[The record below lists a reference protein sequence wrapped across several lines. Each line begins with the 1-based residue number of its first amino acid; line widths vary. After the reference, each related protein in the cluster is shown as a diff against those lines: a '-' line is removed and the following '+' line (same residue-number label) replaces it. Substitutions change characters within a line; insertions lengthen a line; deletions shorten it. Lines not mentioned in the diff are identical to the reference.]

1 MSEWA
6 PKRFY
11 KDATFDREGDQFV
24 VRLDGKPVR
33 TPGKRLLALPGD
45 AMARNVAAEWQAQE
59 GKIDP
64 RSMPWTR
71 SANTS
76 IDKVATQRFEIMEH
90 LAGYAGTDLL
100 CYRAEGLDA
109 LVKRQA
115 ENWDPLLDWVT
126 QRYSLSLKVT
136 RGLMPVAQDESAL
149 RTLRATMEPMSNF
162 ELTGFYELVALSGS
176 FSIALAAV
184 EAVQPPDVLWK
195 ISRIDE
201 TWQSEQWGADEEAEA
216 GAELKRQ
223 AFLHAHAFF
232 RTAQE

>member
-11 KDATFDREGDQFV
+11 KDATFEREGDQFV

-33 TPGKRLLALPGD
+33 TPGKRLLAMPGE
-45 AMARNVAAEWQAQE
+45 AMARHVAEEWQAQE

-71 SANTS
+71 SANTA
-76 IDKVATQRFEIMEH
+76 IDKVATQRSEIMEH
-90 LAGYAGTDLL
+90 LSGYADTDLL
-100 CYRAEGLDA
+100 CYRADSPVA
-109 LVKRQA
+109 LVERQA
-115 ENWDPLLDWVT
+115 QNWDPLLDWVT
-126 QRYSLSLKVT
+126 QRYSVSLKVT
-136 RGLMPVAQDESAL
+136 RGVMPVAQDESAL
-149 RTLRATMEPMSNF
+149 RTLRATMEPMSDF
-162 ELTGFYELVALSGS
+162 QLTGFYELVALSGS
-176 FSIALAAV
+176 FAIALAV
-184 EAVQPPDVLWK
+184 IEAVQPADVLWK

-201 TWQSEQWGADEEAEA
+201 IWQSEQWGVDEEAA
-216 GAELKRQ
+216 AAAVLKRE

>member
-11 KDATFDREGDQFV
+11 KDATFEREGDQFV

-33 TPGKRLLALPGD
+33 TPGKRLLAMPGE
-45 AMARNVAAEWQAQE
+45 AMARHVAQEWQAQE

-71 SANTS
+71 SANTA
-76 IDKVATQRFEIMEH
+76 IDKVATQRSEIMEH
-90 LAGYAGTDLL
+90 LSGYADTDLL
-100 CYRAEGLDA
+100 CYRADSPDA
-109 LVKRQA
+109 LVERQA
-115 ENWDPLLDWVT
+115 QNWDPLLDWV
-126 QRYSLSLKVT
+126 
-136 RGLMPVAQDESAL
+136 
-149 RTLRATMEPMSNF
+149 
-162 ELTGFYELVALSGS
+162 LSGS
-176 FSIALAAV
+176 FAIALAV
-184 EAVQPPDVLWK
+184 IEAVQPADVFWK

-201 TWQSEQWGADEEAEA
+201 IWQSEQWGVDEEAA
-216 GAELKRQ
+216 AAAVLKRE